1 MTKTTKHKNQHV
13 IIEPYN
19 NIALMIKLL
28 VAEKVFQK
36 TLGHSSKDNSKS
48 INTDL
53 FQKST
58 AVLVKGIFLQNYI
71 CQT

>member
-1 MTKTTKHKNQHV
+1 
-13 IIEPYN
+13 
-19 NIALMIKLL
+19 MIKLL

-36 TLGHSSKDNSKS
+36 TLGHSLKDNSKS